1 MTSVYAI
8 SLLTLLIKIELNI
21 IGAYMFLSNSDYSKT
36 SENNE
41 WSAEFMQQQ
50 NGLSSIVQQKYLDNI
65 EKFVNTGLSQLMAM
79 IESHCDEVLRDVSL
93 KESLSVEFLT
103 RKIKLI
109 QTRIEDE
116 LFDLKNQESDEFKVN
131 FFTKHVLSGFNVS

>member
-1 MTSVYAI
+1 
-8 SLLTLLIKIELNI
+8 
-21 IGAYMFLSNSDYSKT
+21 MFLSNSDYSKT